1 MDNLTLLLDKG
12 LIESE
17 SSDQALTPDFPPWSF
32 FVPSPPPLPG
42 LHIAAILMK
51 VYINPL

>member
-12 LIESE
+12 LDESD
-17 SSDQALTPDFPPWSF
+17 SSDQVVTP
-32 FVPSPPPLPG
+32 VVLCPPPLHS
-42 LHIAAILMK
+42 LHIAAILLK

>member
-12 LIESE
+12 LDESDT
-17 SSDQALTPDFPPWSF
+17 SDQVVTPDSPLWSF
-32 FVPSPPPLPG
+32 FVPFPPLPG
-42 LHIAAILMK
+42 LHIAAILLK